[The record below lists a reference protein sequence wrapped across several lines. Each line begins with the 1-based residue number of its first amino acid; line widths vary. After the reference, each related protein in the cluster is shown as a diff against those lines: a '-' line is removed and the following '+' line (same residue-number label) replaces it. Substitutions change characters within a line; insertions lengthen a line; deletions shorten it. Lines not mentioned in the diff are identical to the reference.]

1 MKVKQTRVTSL
12 FLFTLVSILVFRPSE
27 ARLNPNQI
35 ICTKEQLSPIVNIP
49 GCFDAVRLAA
59 EADVRWLSRDC
70 CRAVKILPDC
80 LLVAFPR
87 KVALHT
93 SIFKSICVG
102 KFPHEP
108 IL

>member
-1 MKVKQTRVTSL
+1 MKLKQNRVMSL
-12 FLFTLVSILVFRPSE
+12 FLLTIISTLVFRPSE
-27 ARLNPNQI
+27 AQLKTST
-35 ICTKEQLSPIVNIP
+35 CSKEQLSPIVNIP

-80 LLVAFPR
+80 LLVAFPN

-102 KFPHEP
+102 KFPPEP